1 MHTLWSNSN
10 FISHKVF
17 SFLKSR
23 INTTLHIP
31 DKLFCIFDSLVIETF
46 AEINTIPIL
55 VLACRFCPKNIEGT
69 VYALIMS
76 SLNFG
81 NMVSFQ
87 MGGILMH
94 FLGINENSFD
104 NLWILIII
112 SNLSM
117 LTILPMLHTV
127 DFKAGAETADEGEEV
142 HN

>member
-1 MHTLWSNSN
+1 MLVTRTNAI
-10 FISHKVF
+10 F
-17 SFLKSR
+17 
-23 INTTLHIP
+23 HIP
-31 DKLFCIFDSLVIETF
+31 DKIFCLFDSLVIEMF

-87 MGGILMH
+87 LGGFFMH
-94 FLGINENSFD
+94 MLNINENSFD
-104 NLWILIII
+104 NLWILICI

-117 LTILPMLHTV
+117 LLLLPFLHTIN
-127 DFKAGAETADEGEEV
+127 FTEGSSSAEIEEE
-142 HN
+142 